1 MDTTDKSVKKD
12 KTKKK
17 KEKKEKKERK
27 TRKSVMDNLKTEYIE
42 NKCEDN
48 MYSNKCNEI
57 ALQKEE
63 IEIQDA
69 GIDPTTIMLYPTL
82 NDPNFSRKIF
92 NKKEFND
99 TRYDGEIF
107 EDVKAHSNKL
117 IGDNFRVLQPHQ
129 SFVKNFLS
137 FQTPFNSLL
146 LFHGLGSGKTC
157 SAIGVC
163 EESRDY
169 LKQTGSNKKMCIIAS
184 PNVLDNFKKQ
194 LFDETNLK
202 QNEKGGEWSITSC
215 IGNKFIDEINPT
227 NLKGLTKEHVILQI
241 KNLIK
246 THYVFMGYIEFANYI
261 NEIAGPNQ
269 DIKKIKNEF
278 NDRLLVIDEIHNIR
292 NDGDKNKVVAD
303 NLLFLIRTA
312 DRMRLL
318 LLSATPMF
326 NSCTEIIWLLNLL
339 NINDRRPTIDI
350 KKVFNEDGD
359 LIENGDNLLIRKM
372 RGYIS
377 YVRGENPYTFPF
389 RIFPKDI
396 IGMNVYT
403 SAVSLQMNGR
413 KIETHERTTLD
424 LYSNPI
430 GIEQLKGYAKIM
442 DELKKTRTQVQ
453 KKNGGEYTTPHFS
466 EYETIPYPML
476 KGPLQALNI
485 IYPTGNKMDEKINIL
500 EFYGQESSSLSSS
513 SSSSGISG
521 STSYNDSDEEEHS
534 SQSKTAS
541 TSESTSESTTEST
554 SASTAVGGG
563 FNLNMTGELG
573 LKNVVSVSD
582 GKYAYTTKYQ
592 GFFAPDNIGKYSSKI
607 KIICEH
613 IIKSIGIVL
622 VYSQYIDGGLIPM
635 ALALEEIGFNN
646 ISGSLFN
653 PILKGKLAGK
663 YAMITGDTLNSK
675 EIVNKLT
682 DIRNKDGSSLKVI
695 LISKTGSEG
704 IDLKYIR
711 QIHIMEPWYNMS
723 RIEQIIGRGVRNGSH
738 QSLPFE
744 ERNVEIYMHSTII
757 PDTPE
762 LELADEYLYR
772 QAEVNA
778 KRIGVISKLMKENA
792 VDCILN
798 QEQLNFTEDNF
809 PNKIRLELSSG
820 GVIDDFQVGDKDYTS
835 QCDYDKCIVPTELD
849 TNINLDTYNI
859 KFAIEGSQYIISAVK
874 SLMLERHFYTADT
887 LMLEINRIGKGFSE
901 EQIYVSLTKMITD
914 NTIIYDKYKKKGTLV
929 NVGNYYLFQPEEI
942 TNKNITT
949 FERMVPIPQKPA
961 VIAIKMNEIAPD
973 LAPPPVMS
981 DNNGLKLIQELNEK
995 YDNIIT
1001 SATKKAIR
1009 GEKEWDIICGSAMH
1023 LLVSMDLISSAETVD
1038 LLVNYL
1044 VDYSTFNQIVDM
1056 CNYLFSENASVV
1068 DEDTFKGKV
1077 FTHIQTKIF
1086 NVSKTHNIYMYDKT
1100 VPKIAVLDKDTKIW
1114 EIVDDK
1120 YTLSETQKVV
1130 KKKCETYILN
1140 SIIGFIDYDKVDGY
1154 AFKMKDL
1161 SNTRNNGSKCANA
1174 GKLKTIKLI
1183 NQLIGEETF
1192 TTEIAKSISQPILC
1206 IIQEF
1211 LVRHYNNTRP
1221 DKKWFMLYEEYMT
1234 TV

>member
-1 MDTTDKSVKKD
+1 MDKTDKVDKIKK
-12 KTKKK
+12 KTKGKTK
-17 KEKKEKKERK
+17 GKKERK
-27 TRKSVMDNLKTEYIE
+27 TRKTMLDALKIEYLD
-42 NKCEDN
+42 NKCNDN
-48 MYSNKCNEI
+48 MYSNNCNDI

-69 GIDPTTIMLYPTL
+69 DKTEITELYPTL
-82 NDPNFSRKIF
+82 NDPNFSNKIF

-99 TRYDGEIF
+99 TQYDGEIF

-169 LKQTGSNKKMCIIAS
+169 LKQTGSNKKMIIIAS

-202 QNEKGGEWSITSC
+202 QIEKGGEWSISSC

-227 NLKGLTKEHVILQI
+227 NLKGLTKEHVISQI
-241 KNLIK
+241 KSLIK

-261 NEIAGPNQ
+261 TEIAGPSR
-269 DIKKIKNEF
+269 DIRKIKSEF
-278 NDRLLVIDEIHNIR
+278 SDRLLVIDEIHNIR
-292 NDGDKNKVVAD
+292 NDGDKNKVVAE

-339 NINDRRPTIDI
+339 NINDRRPTIDV
-350 KKVFNEDGD
+350 KKVFNGDGD
-359 LIENGDNLLIRKM
+359 LIEGGDKLLVRKM

-396 IGMNVYT
+396 DITNVYN

-413 KIETHERTTLD
+413 KIETHERATLD
-424 LYSNPI
+424 LYTHPI
-430 GIEQLKGYAKIM
+430 GKEQLKGYAKIM
-442 DELKKTRTQVQ
+442 DALKQTRLKIQ
-453 KKNGGEYTTPHFS
+453 KKNGEEYEMPHFS
-466 EYETIPYPML
+466 DFETIPYPML
-476 KGPLQALNI
+476 QGPLQALNI
-485 IYPTGNKMDEKINIL
+485 IYPSGNMDEKINIL
-500 EFYGQESSSLSSS
+500 EFYKPSSNSGSKSMSKSESSLL
-513 SSSSGISG
+513 G
-521 STSYNDSDEEEHS
+521 SYIDSDEEEHS
-534 SQSKTAS
+534 SQSKTPVS
-541 TSESTSESTTEST
+541 QDELPKSGETVGGETVGGET
-554 SASTAVGGG
+554 VGGG
-563 FNLNMTGELG
+563 PNLNMTGELG
-573 LKNVVSVSD
+573 LKNVVAVSD
-582 GKYAYTTKYQ
+582 GKYAYIQKYQ
-592 GFFAPDNIGKYSSKI
+592 GFFAPDNIGNYSSKI
-607 KIICEH
+607 KKICEH
-613 IIKSIGIVL
+613 ITNSVGIVL

-646 ISGSLFN
+646 MSGSLFK
-653 PILKGKLAGK
+653 PAKQGKLAGI

-682 DIRNKDGSSLKVI
+682 DIKNKDGNQLKVI

-738 QSLPFE
+738 QALPFE
-744 ERNVEIYMHSTII
+744 HRNVEIYMHSTII
-757 PDTPE
+757 PDIPQ

-772 QAEVNA
+772 HAEVSA
-778 KRIGVISKLMKENA
+778 KQIGVISKLMKENA

-809 PNKIRLELSSG
+809 PNTIRLELSSG
-820 GVIDDFQVGDKDYTS
+820 SEIDDFQVGDKDYTS
-835 QCDYDKCIVPTELD
+835 QCDYDKCLVPTELD
-849 TNINLDTYNI
+849 ADINLDTYNI
-859 KFAIEGSQYIISAVK
+859 KFATEGSQYIIEAVK
-874 SLMLERHFYTADT
+874 SLMLERHFYTAHT
-887 LMLEINRIGKGFSE
+887 LMLEINRISRFSD
-901 EQIYVSLTKMITD
+901 EQIYVSLTKMIND
-914 NTIIYDKYKKKGTLV
+914 NTPIYDKYKKKGTLV

-942 TNKNITT
+942 SNKNITT
-949 FERMVPIPQKPA
+949 FERMVPITKKPA
-961 VIAIKMNEIAPD
+961 IITIKMNEIEAG
-973 LAPPPVMS
+973 PVPLVS
-981 DNNGLKLIQELNEK
+981 DDSGLKLIRELNEK
-995 YDNIIT
+995 YDKIIR
-1001 SATKKAIR
+1001 SATTKAIR

-1023 LLVSMDLISSAETVD
+1023 LLVSMNLISSAEIVD

-1044 VDYSTFNQIVDM
+1044 VDYSSFSQIVDM
-1056 CNYLFSENASVV
+1056 INYLFTENAQVI
-1068 DEDTFKGKV
+1068 DTTTFEGKV
-1077 FTHIQTKIF
+1077 FTHIQTKII
-1086 NVSKTHNIYMYDKT
+1086 NVSKRHIIYMYDKAI
-1100 VPKIAVLDKDTKIW
+1100 PKIAVLNTGTRKW

-1130 KKKCETYILN
+1130 KKKSETYSFN
-1140 SIIGFIDYDKVDGY
+1140 PIIGFIDYDKTDGY

-1161 SNTRNNGSKCANA
+1161 SNARNNGSKCINA

-1183 NQLIGEETF
+1183 NQLIGADTF
-1192 TTEIAKSISQPILC
+1192 TTEIAKNISQPILC

-1211 LVRHYNNTRP
+1211 LVRHYNIERP

-1234 TV
+1234 TI

>member
-1 MDTTDKSVKKD
+1 MDKINDKSKTKTKTNTKTKT
-12 KTKKK
+12 KTKKERK
-17 KEKKEKKERK
+17 GKQERK
-27 TRKSVMDNLKTEYIE
+27 TRKSILDALKVEYQD
-42 NKCEDN
+42 NKCNDDN
-48 MYSNKCNEI
+48 MYSNKECNEI

-69 GIDPTTIMLYPTL
+69 TNTDNEMLYPTL
-82 NDPNFSRKIF
+82 NDPNFSHKIF

-99 TRYDGEIF
+99 TQYDGEVF
-107 EDVKAHSNKL
+107 EDVKEHSNKL
-117 IGDNFRVLQPHQ
+117 ISDNFRVLQPHQ

-163 EESRDY
+163 EESREY

-202 QNEKGGEWSITSC
+202 LNEKGGVWSISSC

-261 NEIAGPNQ
+261 TEIAGPNH
-269 DIKKIKNEF
+269 DIKKIKSEF

-292 NDGDKNKVVAD
+292 NDGDKNKVVAE

-350 KKVFNEDGD
+350 KKVFNTDGD
-359 LIENGDNLLIRKM
+359 LIEDGDKLLVRKM
-372 RGYIS
+372 RGYVS

-389 RIFPKDI
+389 RIFPKDM
-396 IGMNVYT
+396 GSTYT
-403 SAVSLQMNGR
+403 STVSLQMNGR
-413 KIETHERTTLD
+413 KIETRQRTTLD
-424 LYSNPI
+424 LYAHPI

-442 DELKKTRTQVQ
+442 DALKQTRMKIQ
-453 KKNGGEYTTPHFS
+453 KKNGEEYEMPHFS
-466 EYETIPYPML
+466 DFETIPYPML
-476 KGPLQALNI
+476 QGPLQALNI
-485 IYPTGNKMDEKINIL
+485 IYPSENMNEKIDLL
-500 EFYGQESSSLSSS
+500 EFYSATDGSSKSISGSSSL
-513 SSSSGISG
+513 G
-521 STSYNDSDEEEHS
+521 SYDDFDEEEHS
-534 SQSKTAS
+534 SQSKTIS
-541 TSESTSESTTEST
+541 DDGSGSSSSSET
-554 SASTAVGGG
+554 VGGG
-563 FNLNMTGELG
+563 PNLNMTGELG
-573 LKNVVSVSD
+573 LKNVVAVSD
-582 GKYAYTTKYQ
+582 GKYAYIKKHN
-592 GFFAPDNIGKYSSKI
+592 GFFAPDNIGNYSSKI
-607 KIICEH
+607 KKICDH
-613 IIKSIGIVL
+613 IVSSVGIVL

-646 ISGSLFN
+646 LSGSLFK
-653 PILKGKLAGK
+653 PTKQGKLVGM

-682 DIRNKDGSSLKVI
+682 DIENKDGRQLKVI

-711 QIHIMEPWYNMS
+711 QIHIMEPWFNMS

-744 ERNVEIYMHSTII
+744 QRNVEIYMHSTII
-757 PDTPE
+757 TDTPE

-772 QAEVNA
+772 HAEVNA

-809 PNKIRLELSSG
+809 PNTIRLELSSG

-835 QCDYDKCIVPTELD
+835 QCDYDKCLVPSEVDADIKL
-849 TNINLDTYNI
+849 NTYNI
-859 KFAIEGSQYIISAVK
+859 RFATEGSQYIIDVIK
-874 SLMLERHFYTADT
+874 SLMLERHFYTAHT
-887 LMLEINRIGKGFSE
+887 LMLEINRISRFSE
-901 EQIYVSLTKMITD
+901 EQIYVSLTKMIND
-914 NTIIYDKYKKKGTLV
+914 NTPIYDKYKKKGTLV

-942 TNKNITT
+942 SNKNITT
-949 FERMVPIPQKPA
+949 FERTVPIPKKPA
-961 VIAIKMNEIAPD
+961 VITIKMNELEAG
-973 LAPPPVMS
+973 PVPIIS
-981 DNNGLKLIQELNEK
+981 DNSGLKLIRELNEK
-995 YDNIIT
+995 YDTIIN

-1009 GEKEWDIICGSAMH
+1009 GEKMLDIICGSAMH
-1023 LLVSMDLISSAETVD
+1023 LLVSMDLISSAEIVD

-1044 VDYSTFNQIVDM
+1044 VDYSGFSQIVDM
-1056 CNYLFSENASVV
+1056 CNYFFTENMQVV
-1068 DEDTFKGKV
+1068 DTSTFEGKV
-1077 FTHIQTKIF
+1077 FTHIQTKIV
-1086 NVSKTHNIYMYDKT
+1086 NVSKSHNIYMYDKST
-1100 VPKIAVLDKDTKIW
+1100 PKIAVLNTDARIW
-1114 EIVDDK
+1114 EIVEDK
-1120 YTLSETQKVV
+1120 YTLSETQKVF
-1130 KKKCETYILN
+1130 KKKCETYNLN
-1140 SIIGFIDYDKVDGY
+1140 PIIGFIDYDKVDGY

-1161 SNTRNNGSKCANA
+1161 SNTRNNGSKCVNA

-1183 NQLIGEETF
+1183 NILIGEDTF
-1192 TTEIAKSISQPILC
+1192 TTEIAKNISQPILC

-1234 TV
+1234 TI

>member
-1 MDTTDKSVKKD
+1 MD
-12 KTKKK
+12 KTVKTKTK
-17 KEKKEKKERK
+17 RKSTKGKKERN
-27 TRKSVMDNLKTEYIE
+27 TRKTVLDALEVEYTDN
-42 NKCEDN
+42 NCDDN
-48 MYSNKCNEI
+48 MYSNKCNDI

-63 IEIQDA
+63 LEIQDA
-69 GIDPTTIMLYPTL
+69 SKIKEITETELYPTL
-82 NDPNFSRKIF
+82 NDPSFSHKIF

-99 TRYDGEIF
+99 TQYDGEIF
-107 EDVKAHSNKL
+107 EDVKEHSNKL

-163 EESRDY
+163 EESREY
-169 LKQTGSNKKMCIIAS
+169 LKQTGSHKKMCIIAS

-202 QNEKGGEWSITSC
+202 QSEKGGEWSISSC

-227 NLKGLTKEHVILQI
+227 NIKGLTKEHVISQI
-241 KNLIK
+241 KSLIK

-261 NEIAGPNQ
+261 TEIAGPSR
-269 DIKKIKNEF
+269 DIKKIKSEF
-278 NDRLLVIDEIHNIR
+278 SDRLLVIDEIHNIR
-292 NDGDKNKVVAD
+292 NDGDKNKVVAE

-350 KKVFNEDGD
+350 KKVFNSDGD
-359 LIENGDNLLIRKM
+359 LIEDGDKLLVRKM

-396 IGMNVYT
+396 DITTVHNST
-403 SAVSLQMNGR
+403 VSLQMNGR

-424 LYSNPI
+424 LYAHPI
-430 GIEQLKGYAKIM
+430 GKEQLKGYAKIM
-442 DELKKTRTQVQ
+442 DALKKTKLKIQ
-453 KKNGGEYTTPHFS
+453 KKNGEEYEMPQFS
-466 EYETIPYPML
+466 DFETIPYPML
-476 KGPLQALNI
+476 QGPLQALNI
-485 IYPTGNKMDEKINIL
+485 IYPSGNMDEKIDIL
-500 EFYGQESSSLSSS
+500 EFYTSG
-513 SSSSGISG
+513 SSGSSG
-521 STSYNDSDEEEHS
+521 SLTLSEYIDSDEEEHS
-534 SQSKTAS
+534 SQSKSLAEPKSGETV
-541 TSESTSESTTEST
+541 TGETVTGKT
-554 SASTAVGGG
+554 VGGG
-563 FNLNMTGELG
+563 PNLNMTGELG
-573 LKNVVSVSD
+573 LKNVVTVSD
-582 GKYAYTTKYQ
+582 GKYAYTQKYQ
-592 GFFAPDNIGKYSSKI
+592 GFFAPDNIGNYSSKI
-607 KIICEH
+607 KKICEH
-613 IIKSIGIVL
+613 IAKSIGIVL

-646 ISGSLFN
+646 MSGSLFK
-653 PILKGKLAGK
+653 PPLKGKLAGV

-682 DIRNKDGSSLKVI
+682 DIKNKDGSQLKVI

-704 IDLKYIR
+704 IDLKYVR

-738 QSLPFE
+738 QALPFE
-744 ERNVEIYMHSTII
+744 HRNVEIYMHSTII

-772 QAEVNA
+772 HAEVSA
-778 KRIGVISKLMKENA
+778 KQIGVISKLMKENA

-809 PNKIRLELSSG
+809 PNTIRLELSSG
-820 GVIDDFQVGDKDYTS
+820 GVIDNFQVGDKDYTS
-835 QCDYDKCIVPTELD
+835 QCDYDKCLVPTEVD
-849 TNINLDTYNI
+849 VDINLDTYNI
-859 KFAIEGSQYIISAVK
+859 KFATEGSQYIIEAVK
-874 SLMLERHFYTADT
+874 SLMLDRHFYTAQT
-887 LMLEINRIGKGFSE
+887 LMLEINRIGRFSD
-901 EQIYVSLTKMITD
+901 EQIYVSLTKMIND
-914 NTIIYDKYKKKGTLV
+914 NTPIYDKYKKKGTLV
-929 NVGNYYLFQPEEI
+929 NVANYYLFQPEEI
-942 TNKNITT
+942 SNKNITT
-949 FERMVPIPQKPA
+949 FERMAPIPKKPA
-961 VIAIKMNEIAPD
+961 VIPIKMNELEAEQIPIVNED
-973 LAPPPVMS
+973 S
-981 DNNGLKLIQELNEK
+981 GFKLIRELNEK
-995 YDNIIT
+995 YDKIIS
-1001 SATKKAIR
+1001 SATTKAMR
-1009 GEKEWDIICGSAMH
+1009 GEKDLDIIGGSAMH
-1023 LLVSMDLISSAETVD
+1023 LLDSMNLISSAEIVD

-1044 VDYSTFNQIVDM
+1044 VDYSSFNEIVDM
-1056 CNYLFSENASVV
+1056 CNYLFTDNAQVI
-1068 DEDTFKGKV
+1068 DTSTFEGKV
-1077 FTHIQTKIF
+1077 FTHIQTKII
-1086 NVSKTHNIYMYDKT
+1086 NVKKVHIIYMYDKAT
-1100 VPKIAVLDKDTKIW
+1100 PKIAALNTDTRTW

-1140 SIIGFIDYDKVDGY
+1140 PIIGFIDYDKTDGY

-1161 SNTRNNGSKCANA
+1161 SNKRNNGSKCANA

-1183 NQLIGEETF
+1183 NQLIGADTF
-1192 TTEIAKSISQPILC
+1192 TTEIAKNISQPILC

-1211 LVRHYNNTRP
+1211 LVRHYNVIRP

-1234 TV
+1234 TI

>member
-1 MDTTDKSVKKD
+1 MDALMDTSDKSSDKT

-17 KEKKEKKERK
+17 KEKKGKKGKKERK
-27 TRKSVMDNLKTEYIE
+27 TRKSLLGELKTGYID
-42 NKCEDN
+42 NKCGDN
-48 MYSNKCNEI
+48 MYSNTCNEI

-69 GIDPTTIMLYPTL
+69 VVNTDQMLYPTL
-82 NDPNFSRKIF
+82 NDPSFSHKIF

-99 TRYDGEIF
+99 TQYDGEIF
-107 EDVKAHSNKL
+107 EDVKAHSDKL

-169 LKQTGSNKKMCIIAS
+169 LKQTGSNKKMCIVAS

-202 QNEKGGEWSITSC
+202 QIEKGGEWSIASC

-227 NLKGLTKEHVILQI
+227 NLKGLTKEHVVLQI

-261 NEIAGPNQ
+261 NEIAGPTQ

-278 NDRLLVIDEIHNIR
+278 NDRLLVIDEIHNVR

-303 NLLFLIRTA
+303 NLLFLIRSA

-326 NSCTEIIWLLNLL
+326 NSCKEIIWLLNLL

-350 KKVFNEDGD
+350 KKVFNADGD
-359 LIENGDNLLIRKM
+359 LIENGDNLLVRKM

-396 IGMNVYT
+396 DSMNVYS

-413 KIETHERTTLD
+413 KIETHARTTLD

-442 DELKKTRTQVQ
+442 DVLKK
-453 KKNGGEYTTPHFS
+453 KKNDEDEKMPHFS

-476 KGPLQALNI
+476 QGPLQALNI
-485 IYPTGNKMDEKINIL
+485 IYPTGNMDEKINIL
-500 EFYGQESSSLSSS
+500 EFYNSTESSSSIDGSSS
-513 SSSSGISG
+513 S
-521 STSYNDSDEEEHS
+521 SYNDSDEEEHS
-534 SQSKTAS
+534 SQSKT
-541 TSESTSESTTEST
+541 TSSSNESTT
-554 SASTAVGGG
+554 GGG
-563 FNLNMTGELG
+563 PNLNMTGELG
-573 LKNVVSVSD
+573 LKNVVNVSSD
-582 GKYAYTTKYQ
+582 GKFTYIAKHN

-607 KIICEH
+607 KIICDH

-646 ISGSLFN
+646 MSSSLFN
-653 PILKGKLAGK
+653 PAIKGKLAGV

-682 DIRNKDGSSLKVI
+682 DIRNKDGNQLKVI

-704 IDLKYIR
+704 IDLKCIR

-744 ERNVEIYMHSTII
+744 QRNVEIYMHSTII

-762 LELADEYLYR
+762 LELVDEYLYR
-772 QAEVNA
+772 RAEVNA
-778 KRIGVISKLMKENA
+778 KRIGVITKLMKENA

-809 PNKIRLELSSG
+809 PNTIRLELSSG
-820 GVIDDFQVGDKDYTS
+820 VIIDDFQVGDKDYTS
-835 QCDYDKCIVPTELD
+835 QCDYDKCIVPTELETD
-849 TNINLDTYNI
+849 INLDTYNI
-859 KFAIEGSQYIISAVK
+859 KFAIEGSQYIIDAVK
-874 SLMLERHFYTADT
+874 SLMLERHFYTAHT
-887 LMLEINRIGKGFSE
+887 LMLEINRIGRGFSE
-901 EQIYVSLTKMITD
+901 EQIYVSLTKMIND
-914 NTIIYDKYKKKGTLV
+914 NTIIHDKYKKKGTLV

-942 TNKNITT
+942 SNKNITT
-949 FERMVPIPQKPA
+949 FERMVPIPKKPT
-961 VIAIKMNEIAPD
+961 VITIKMNEVAPD
-973 LAPPPVMS
+973 LAPPVM
-981 DNNGLKLIQELNEK
+981 DDTTGLKLIRELNEK

-1023 LLVSMDLISSAETVD
+1023 LLVSMDLISSAEIVD

-1044 VDYSTFNQIVDM
+1044 VDYSGFNQMIDM
-1056 CNYLFSENASVV
+1056 CNYFFAENVRVV
-1068 DEDTFKGKV
+1068 DTSTFEGKV
-1077 FTHIQTKIF
+1077 YTHIQTKIF
-1086 NVSKTHNIYMYDKT
+1086 TVKKNPIIYMYDKT
-1100 VPKIAVLDKDTKIW
+1100 TPKIAVLDKETRMW
-1114 EIVDDK
+1114 EEVRDNA
-1120 YTLSETQKVV
+1120 YLLSETQKVLV
-1130 KKKCETYILN
+1130 DRCASYSLN
-1140 SIIGFIDYDKVDGY
+1140 SVIGFIDYDKVEGY

-1161 SNTRNNGSKCANA
+1161 SNTRNNGSKCVNA

-1211 LVRHYNNTRP
+1211 LVRHYNNIRP
-1221 DKKWFMLYEEYMT
+1221 DKKWFLIYEEYMT
-1234 TV
+1234 TI